1 MEVRRAVANDISA
14 LYAMLREMH
23 SNTELEVSPID
34 DYKLLNKINEIVHK
48 GLVLVSYEGNEI
60 TGSIAGIRISD
71 WWSSE
76 PILSDIWFYVSPL
89 HRKSRSALMLI
100 KAFIKIAKDAK
111 VKIRLGHIYSGDIE
125 RKDKF
130 YEKLGLVKAGST
142 YVEKK

>member
-1 MEVRRAVANDISA
+1 MEVRRAFANDISA

>member
-1 MEVRRAVANDISA
+1 MEVRRAFANDISA

-34 DYKLLNKINEIVHK
+34 DYKLLNKINEVVHK

>member
-34 DYKLLNKINEIVHK
+34 DYKLLNKINEVVHK

-60 TGSIAGIRISD
+60 NGSIAGIRISD

>member
-1 MEVRRAVANDISA
+1 MEVRRAFATDISA

-34 DYKLLNKINEIVHK
+34 DYKLLNKINEVVHK

-60 TGSIAGIRISD
+60 TGSIAGVRISD

>member
-1 MEVRRAVANDISA
+1 MEVRRAGANDISA

-34 DYKLLNKINEIVHK
+34 DYKLLNKINEVVHK

-60 TGSIAGIRISD
+60 NGSIAGIRISD

>member
-1 MEVRRAVANDISA
+1 
-14 LYAMLREMH
+14 
-23 SNTELEVSPID
+23 VSPID

>member
-1 MEVRRAVANDISA
+1 MEVRRAFANDISA

-100 KAFIKIAKDAK
+100 KTFIKIAKDAK

>member
-1 MEVRRAVANDISA
+1 MEVRRAFATDISA

-34 DYKLLNKINEIVHK
+34 DYKLLNKINEVVHK

-60 TGSIAGIRISD
+60 NGSIAGIRISD

-100 KAFIKIAKDAK
+100 KTFIKIAKDAK

>member
-1 MEVRRAVANDISA
+1 MEVRRAGANDISA

-34 DYKLLNKINEIVHK
+34 DYKLLNKINEVVHK

>member
-1 MEVRRAVANDISA
+1 MEVRRAFANDISA

-111 VKIRLGHIYSGDIE
+111 VKMRLGHIYSGDIE

>member
-1 MEVRRAVANDISA
+1 MEVRRAGANDISA

>member
-34 DYKLLNKINEIVHK
+34 DYKLLNKINEVVHK

>member
-1 MEVRRAVANDISA
+1 MEVRRAFANDISA

-111 VKIRLGHIYSGDIE
+111 VKIRLVHIYSGDIE

>member
-1 MEVRRAVANDISA
+1 MEVRRAFATDISA

-34 DYKLLNKINEIVHK
+34 DYKLLNKINEVVHK

>member
-1 MEVRRAVANDISA
+1 MEVRRAFATDISA